1 MQLAKNIVVVGAGFA
16 GVYATKKLAKRFKSN
31 PDVTITLIDRHSYFT
46 YLTQLH
52 EVATERVQPDAVKYD
67 LERLFHHAKNVQL
80 VTDNVTA
87 IDKEN
92 KQVHGEHSTYD
103 FDSLIIS
110 MGGEPNDFGTPGV
123 KENGF
128 TLWSMEDAIA
138 LRDHIGDVIRRGAA
152 EQDPEK
158 RKALLTLV
166 VCGSGFTGAE
176 TVGELIEYREVLAK
190 ENRLDPSEIKVILV
204 EAAPTII
211 NMLDRTNA
219 GHAENFLK
227 KNDIEI
233 RTSSMI
239 TQVNPDTV
247 EIKDQSPIATNT
259 LIWTA
264 GVKTN
269 HTADEFGIEAGRGG
283 RLITNK
289 YLQAQGFKD
298 KSIYVAGDDANAT
311 EEGAERAVPQTAQEA
326 EQEALIVAHN
336 VAEDINGATNYKEF
350 KDKNMGFTVSFGSK
364 YGIAQ
369 VFGGKRFRGRFAT
382 LMKHGSNLLY
392 FMRIAS
398 MYYTWKYF
406 MDEFFNVE
414 NGRTVFGY
422 NTSRRSNVLWSL
434 PLRLYFGIA
443 LFIDGLAKMN
453 GDSSWLVMGH
463 PGFGIWELIL
473 GCLIFFGLATWCAN
487 FIVIICF
494 FIFLHSWA
502 TVWVLFV
509 AFALMNGSGRS
520 FGLDLWFVPWLQKTL
535 GKWRYGTQRSIYRK

>member
-1 MQLAKNIVVVGAGFA
+1 M
-16 GVYATKKLAKRFKSN
+16 
-31 PDVTITLIDRHSYFT
+31 
-46 YLTQLH
+46 
-52 EVATERVQPDAVKYD
+52 
-67 LERLFHHAKNVQL
+67 
-80 VTDNVTA
+80 TDNVTA

-289 YLQAQGFKD
+289 YLQAQASKI
-298 KSIYVAGDDANAT
+298 KVSTSPAT
-311 EEGAERAVPQTAQEA
+311 MRTPLKK
-326 EQEALIVAHN
+326 ALNGPFHKLLRKLNKKPHCAHN

-463 PGFGIWELIL
+463 SGFGIWELIL

-520 FGLDLWFVPWLQKTL
+520 FGLDLWFVPWLQKNL
-535 GKWRYGTQRSIYRK
+535 RQMALWNSAVHL